1 MRRDKGVKRGPVSSA
16 FTHLTGEPEP
26 SDVEMA
32 DPPPALDIHVS
43 LPDIGV
49 RSDMRQSGLPCLA
62 KFSPNRAT
70 SRLPQP
76 SEVERVAE
84 DAERLA
90 WQCQTPGRRKAR
102 LARLGPAPPGHWV
115 QLVRSSSETESGD
128 EAAQLQ
134 L

>member
-26 SDVEMA
+26 SDAEMT

-43 LPDIGV
+43 LPDMAVCWDI
-49 RSDMRQSGLPCLA
+49 RQSGLPCLA
-62 KFSPNRAT
+62 EFPPNRAI

-76 SEVERVAE
+76 SEVERVVE
-84 DAERLA
+84 ETERLA
-90 WQCQTPGRRKAR
+90 WRCQTPGRRKAR
-102 LARLGPAPPGHWV
+102 LARLDPPGQWV
-115 QLVRSSSETESGD
+115 QLVRSSSEAESGD